1 MKKIVSGADAII
13 NLALRDSEGEVLE
26 LYNPEVVESIEVK
39 IYTKGTPIGSEIIR
53 DSIEDFADNHIK
65 LQSEELDTLNR
76 GQILIDV
83 YIVFYCDEF
92 NDSKFDYR
100 NKISTNIILV

>member
-26 LYNPEVVESIEVK
+26 LSNPEVVESIEVK
-39 IYTKGTPIGSEIIR
+39 IYTKGTQTENKIIR
-53 DSIEDFADNHIK
+53 NHIEDFENNNIK

-76 GQILIDV
+76 GQVLIDV
-83 YIVFYCDEF
+83 YIVFYCDEMS
-92 NDSKFDYR
+92 DGKFDYR
-100 NKISTNIILV
+100 SKISTNIILV